1 MQRVMPG
8 DVAKVAA
15 HGGTCEL
22 RAQPRPVCGFDIGS
36 TISASTV
43 CPTDGFVY
51 GSIVSA
57 LELSGGSR
65 GGSAGRPVNVFDVS
79 FTGLGPLFW
88 SLKWICGQFYSS
100 CTSH

>member
-1 MQRVMPG
+1 MQRVMPS

-22 RAQPRPVCGFDIGS
+22 RAQPRPVSGFESGS
-36 TISASTV
+36 TISAPTV
-43 CPTDGFVY
+43 FPTDGFVY

-57 LELSGGSR
+57 LQLSGGSR
-65 GGSAGRPVNVFDVS
+65 GGSAGRPANDLDVR
-79 FTGLGPLFW
+79 FTGSGPLFW
-88 SLKWICGQFYSS
+88 SLTWICRQFYFS